1 MIVLD
6 RIRTLLGRVAMAR
19 LVLLCLVLITAA
31 AVLGSALRWIAYP
44 LPGVLASLVVAVV
57 VARLAA
63 ALMGAIAR
71 APVHGASSW
80 ITGLILFLL
89 LYPSDRP
96 QDLLLL
102 AAAAIVAAASKY
114 LVTVGGR
121 HVLNPAAA
129 GAFVVGLTGLSGGVW
144 WVANP
149 ALLPVVAVTG
159 LAVAIRVGVVLPAIV
174 LAAGGALLEAG
185 ASAVQGAEP
194 LGALA
199 AAVTSTPV
207 VFLAAFMFTEP
218 VTLPPRRGQRYAV
231 AVVVAVLLAV
241 PYVLPLRLGTLG
253 PSPELALLLGNVLA
267 LVLARPAAAQ
277 LTFVGRR
284 PLTAS
289 ATEYAFTP
297 DRPLKHEAGQHLE
310 LQLPHRGADRR
321 GIRRTLTIV
330 SAPGDESLRVAVRT
344 REPLS
349 TFKQALDVLPLGT
362 SVRAVTVSGA
372 FTLPA
377 DRAVPLLLVASG
389 IGITPFI
396 SQLQAERAAVAA
408 GAPVRD
414 VLLVD
419 RVPTGEDLPY
429 RDVLEGSGVRVL
441 VVCPDPATL
450 GPVPEHW
457 HVTARLDAAALR
469 SVLPDPADRLA
480 YVSGSPAF
488 VGRARG
494 ILRAAGVRRIRTD
507 AFAGY

>member
-6 RIRTLLGRVAMAR
+6 RVRGLLGRVPMAR
-19 LVLLCLVLITAA
+19 LVLLCLAA
-31 AVLGSALRWIAYP
+31 IAALAVVASWLRLLAYP
-44 LPGVLASLVVAVV
+44 LPGVVASLVVALV

-63 ALMGAIAR
+63 ALLGAIAR
-71 APVHGASSW
+71 APVHGTSSW

-149 ALLPVVAVTG
+149 VLLPLVAVTG
-159 LAVAIRVGVVLPAIV
+159 LAVAIRVGVVGPALL
-174 LAAGGALLEAG
+174 LAAGGALLEA
-185 ASAVQGAEP
+185 AAAAVQGAEP
-194 LGALA
+194 LAALA

-231 AVVVAVLLAV
+231 AALVALLLVV
-241 PYVLPLRLGTLG
+241 PYVAPFRLGTFG
-253 PSPELALLLGNVLA
+253 PSPELAVLLGNVLA
-267 LVLARPAAAQ
+267 LLLARPVAAQ
-277 LTFVGRR
+277 LTFAGRR
-284 PLTAS
+284 PLTAT

-297 DRPLKHEAGQHLE
+297 EQPVRHEAGQYLE

-330 SAPGDESLRVAVRT
+330 SPPGDRDLKVAVRT
-344 REPLS
+344 REPMS
-349 TFKQALDVLPLGT
+349 TFKQALDVLPLG
-362 SVRAVTVSGA
+362 SRVRAVTVSGA

-377 DRAVPLLLVASG
+377 DRTVPLLLVASG
-389 IGITPFI
+389 IGITPFV
-396 SQLQAERAAVAA
+396 SQLQAEGAAVAA
-408 GAPVRD
+408 GAAPRD

-419 RVPTGEDLPY
+419 RVPSGEDLPY
-429 RDVLEGSGVRVL
+429 RDVLERSGVRVL
-441 VVCPDPATL
+441 VVCPDPASL

-457 HVTARLDAAALR
+457 HVAARL
-469 SVLPDPADRLA
+469 
-480 YVSGSPAF
+480 
-488 VGRARG
+488 
-494 ILRAAGVRRIRTD
+494 
-507 AFAGY
+507 